1 MRNNSKKEI
10 INVIPQSAL
19 SEGLPFPERAAII
32 PCNEPI
38 VFPHMIAPVL
48 INEEKHMRLVDDAF
62 KGDRLVAF
70 FPTEKIQKKG
80 KDGVQNEAT
89 RLLKYGT
96 LCAVL
101 RMLRVPDGSMRL
113 LVHGITRIKATGLT
127 QQSPYMVSGIELAKE
142 TTHQDDVEVD
152 ALRKET
158 MESLQKA
165 VMYANLSEDLLVAA
179 LNVEEAGKLADLVA
193 SNVNLSPKHLIS
205 IHQELDTKKRLRQ
218 VYDHLSREVHVMEI
232 GNNISEQVRESVD
245 KNQREFYLREQI
257 RVMQTELGQ
266 SDPQAAE
273 IQELRARLES
283 KQMPDYARKI
293 ADKELSRLSM
303 LQPAAAEYGVVRTYI
318 DHILDLPF
326 VERTDDHLN
335 MLRAAEILDED
346 HYGLEK
352 VKQRILEY
360 LAVVRL
366 KRGNLKGPILCLVGP
381 PGVGKTSLGKSIA
394 RAMGRKF
401 HRFSLGGMRDEA
413 EIRGHRRTYIG
424 AMPGRIV
431 KSLLDCA
438 TINPLIMLDE
448 VDKIGSDFRGDPSSA
463 LLEVLDPEQ
472 NDSFQDHYM
481 DMPVDL
487 SQVMFITTANSLDTI
502 PGPLRDRMEI
512 IRIAG
517 YTPEEKLKIAERYL
531 VKREIKNAG
540 LTQQQLRFSV
550 AGLRHIIADYTA
562 EAGVRNLQQQIAS
575 VTRKV
580 ARTIAEEESRVETEN
595 QEKPQTTKQK
605 AKPKA
610 KKKTTALTP
619 QAIEELLGPSKF
631 KLDVAEQNQ
640 IPGVATG
647 LAWTSVGGEILF
659 VEASRFPGKG
669 NLRLTG
675 QLGDVMKESVSAA
688 QTFLRS
694 NRHLISVED
703 SEFADFD
710 YHVHVPAGATP
721 KDGPSAGVAMVSALA
736 SLMTGESIR
745 DYLAMTGE
753 ISLRG
758 NVLPVGGVKEKIL
771 AAHRSGIKEVLL
783 PHKNMQ
789 DLDEIPES
797 VRKVMT
803 FHPLERTEEAF
814 QFIFNSRRVKTKAPQ
829 KTRAKAAPKTTS
841 KKPAKTTKQTPVQ
854 PLPAVEQEVN
864 TKAKTTNKVGALK

>member
-1 MRNNSKKEI
+1 MRNPSKKEI
-10 INVIPQSAL
+10 INVIPQSSL
-19 SEGLPFPERAAII
+19 SEGLPFPERAALI

-48 INEEKHMRLVDDAF
+48 IHEEKHMRLIDDVF

-80 KDGVQNEAT
+80 KDGKSNEAT
-89 RLLKYGT
+89 RLLNYGT

-101 RMLRVPDGSMRL
+101 RMLRVPDGTMRL
-113 LVHGITRIKATGLT
+113 LVHGIARVKATGLT
-127 QQSPYMVSGIELAKE
+127 QQSPYMISGIEHVKE
-142 TTHQDDVEVD
+142 VTYQDDMEIE

-179 LNVEEAGKLADLVA
+179 LNLEDPGKLADLVA

-218 VYDHLSREVHVMEI
+218 VYDHLTREVHVMEI
-232 GNNISEQVRESVD
+232 GNTISEQVRESVD
-245 KNQREFYLREQI
+245 KNQREYYLREQI
-257 RVMQTELGQ
+257 RVMQNELGQ
-266 SDPQAAE
+266 TDPNVTE
-273 IQELRARLES
+273 MQELRVRLEA
-283 KQMPDYARKI
+283 KQMPDHARKI
-293 ADKELSRLSM
+293 AEKELSRLAM

-335 MLRAAEILDED
+335 MIKAAEILNED

-366 KRGNLKGPILCLVGP
+366 KRGTLKGPILCLVGP

-431 KSLLDCA
+431 KSLLDCE
-438 TINPLIMLDE
+438 TINPVIMLDE
-448 VDKIGSDFRGDPSSA
+448 VDKIGSDFRGDPASA

-481 DMPVDL
+481 DMPIDL
-487 SQVMFITTANSLDTI
+487 SQVMFITTANTLDTI

-517 YTPEEKLKIAERYL
+517 YTPDEKLKIAERYL
-531 VKREIKNAG
+531 VKREVENAG
-540 LTQQQLRFSV
+540 LTNRQIRFTV
-550 AGLRHIIADYTA
+550 AGLRHLISDYTA
-562 EAGVRNLQQQIAS
+562 EAGVRGLQQQIAS
-575 VTRKV
+575 ITRKV
-580 ARTIAEEESRVETEN
+580 ARTIAEEESRVEVAAP
-595 QEKPQTTKQK
+595 KPGSKSKTKANSK
-605 AKPKA
+605 LTSATPSKVVS
-610 KKKTTALTP
+610 LTP
-619 QAIEELLGPSKF
+619 EVIEELLGPSKF
-631 KLDVAEQNQ
+631 KQDLAEQNQ

-647 LAWTSVGGEILF
+647 LAWTSVGGDILF

-669 NLRLTG
+669 NLKLTG

-688 QTFLRS
+688 MTFLRS
-694 NRHLISVED
+694 NRHLIGLEDVEFG
-703 SEFADFD
+703 EYD

-736 SLMTGESIR
+736 SLMTKESIR

-758 NVLPVGGVKEKIL
+758 NVLPVGGIKEKVL
-771 AAHRSGIKEVLL
+771 AAHRSGIREILL
-783 PHKNMQ
+783 PRKNEQ

-803 FHPLERTEEAF
+803 FNFLDRTEEVF
-814 QFIFNSRRVKTKAPQ
+814 PFIFNSKRVKQGKKA
-829 KTRAKAAPKTTS
+829 KVLVA
-841 KKPAKTTKQTPVQ
+841 
-854 PLPAVEQEVN
+854 E
-864 TKAKTTNKVGALK
+864 KAKTPKPKSTPRLINPEDEVRVIKP

>member
-1 MRNNSKKEI
+1 MRNNTKKEI

-19 SEGLPFPERAAII
+19 SEGLPFPERAALI
-32 PCNEPI
+32 PCNDPI

-48 INEEKHMRLVDDAF
+48 INEEKHMRLVDDIF

-80 KDGVQNEAT
+80 KDGKNSEAT
-89 RLLKYGT
+89 RLLNYGT

-101 RMLRVPDGSMRL
+101 RMLRVPDGTMRL
-113 LVHGITRIKATGLT
+113 LVHGIARIKATGLT
-127 QQSPYMVSGIELAKE
+127 QQSPYMISGIELAKE
-142 TTHQDDVEVD
+142 TTYQDDLEVD

-193 SNVNLSPKHLIS
+193 SNVNLSPKHLVT

-218 VYDHLSREVHVMEI
+218 VYDHLTREVHVMEI

-266 SDPQAAE
+266 SDPHATE
-273 IQELRARLES
+273 MQELEARLDA
-283 KQMPDYARKI
+283 KKMPDYARKI
-293 ADKELSRLSM
+293 AEKELSRLSM

-335 MLRAAEILDED
+335 MIEAERILDED

-366 KRGNLKGPILCLVGP
+366 KRGTLKGPILCLVGP

-431 KSLLDCA
+431 KSLLECN

-448 VDKIGSDFRGDPSSA
+448 VDKIGSDFRGDPASA

-472 NDSFQDHYM
+472 NDTFQDHYM
-481 DMPVDL
+481 DMPIDL
-487 SQVMFITTANSLDTI
+487 SHVMFITTANSLDTI

-517 YTPEEKLKIAERYL
+517 YTPDEKLKIAERYL
-531 VKREIKNAG
+531 VKREVKNAG
-540 LTQQQLRFSV
+540 LTQQQLRFSQ
-550 AGLRHIIADYTA
+550 AGLRFLIEEYTA
-562 EAGVRNLQQQIAS
+562 EAGVRKLQQQIAS

-580 ARTIAEEESRVETEN
+580 ARSIANEESAEELQDSSKTEA
-595 QEKPQTTKQK
+595 KTKK
-605 AKPKA
+605 SKPK
-610 KKKTTALTP
+610 KRTTALTP
-619 QAIEELLGPSKF
+619 KEIETLLGPSKF
-631 KLDVAEQNQ
+631 KMDVAERNQ

-647 LAWTSVGGEILF
+647 LAWTPVGGDILF

-675 QLGDVMKESVSAA
+675 QLGEVMKESVSAA
-688 QTFLRS
+688 MTFLRS
-694 NRHLISVED
+694 NRHVIGVED
-703 SEFADFD
+703 LEFAEFD

-736 SLMTGESIR
+736 SLMTGEPIR

-758 NVLPVGGVKEKIL
+758 NVLPVGGIKEKIL

-783 PHKNMQ
+783 PRKNEQ

-797 VRKVMT
+797 VRKAMT
-803 FHPLERTEEAF
+803 FNFLDRTEEAF
-814 QFIFNSRRVKTKAPQ
+814 QYIFNSRRP
-829 KTRAKAAPKTTS
+829 
-841 KKPAKTTKQTPVQ
+841 
-854 PLPAVEQEVN
+854 
-864 TKAKTTNKVGALK
+864 KAKGVNSATPASTAKRKSMTKKGAVK